1 MLREQQEI
9 MKEQQRQLQTLR
21 ETLAP
26 PEAITAP
33 QIKALEARLEA
44 LHASKLLTDDEL
56 FSLEVLI

>member
-1 MLREQQEI
+1 